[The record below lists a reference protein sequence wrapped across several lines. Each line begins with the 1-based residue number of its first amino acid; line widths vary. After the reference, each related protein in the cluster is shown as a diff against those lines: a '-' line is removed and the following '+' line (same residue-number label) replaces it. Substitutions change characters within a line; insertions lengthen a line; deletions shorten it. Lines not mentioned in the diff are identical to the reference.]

1 MRQEKQYLLDE
12 VKGQLDQYG
21 TFVIMQYSGLTAN
34 AAHQFRRDVA
44 KLGGNVEVMRKRILL
59 KAAEAAGHKLELADL
74 PGHVGVVFAGE
85 DFIETAKLVYKYRQE
100 TDKAI
105 NVLGGCFEGKLYNSQ
120 DVEKLSKLPSKD
132 AMRSELLATLE
143 APMSQTLAVMEAL
156 LSSVIY
162 CLDNKSK
169 EEAAPSE
176 TAAS

>member
-12 VKGQLDQYG
+12 VEGQLEQYG
-21 TFVIMQYSGLTAN
+21 SFVIMQYSGFTAN
-34 AAHQFRRDVA
+34 AVHQFRRDIA

-59 KAAEAAGHKLELADL
+59 KAAEAKGHKLALADL
-74 PGHVGVVFAGE
+74 PGHIGLVFSGN
-85 DFIETAKLVYKYRQE
+85 DFIETTKLVFKYRQE

-105 NVLGGCFEGKLYNSQ
+105 NVLGGVFEGKLYSGQ
-120 DVEKLSKLPSKD
+120 EVEKLSKLPSKD
-132 AMRSELLATLE
+132 VMRAEFLATLE

-169 EEAAPSE
+169 E
-176 TAAS
+176 ASAS

>member
-12 VKGQLDQYG
+12 VEGQLSQYG
-21 TFVIMQYSGLTAN
+21 SFVIMQYSGFKAN
-34 AAHQFRRDVA
+34 AVHQFRRDVA

-59 KAAEAAGHKLELADL
+59 KAAEANGHKLALTDL
-74 PGHVGVVFAGE
+74 PGHVGVVFTGN
-85 DFIETAKLVYKYRQE
+85 DFIETTKLVYKYRQE

-105 NVLGGCFEGKLYNSQ
+105 NVLGGVYEGKLYSSQ
-120 DVEKLSKLPSKD
+120 DVEKLSKLPSKEV
-132 AMRSELLATLE
+132 MRSELLAMFE

-169 EEAAPSE
+169 E
-176 TAAS
+176 AASNEAEAS

>member
-12 VKGQLDQYG
+12 VEGQLNQYG
-21 TFVIMQYSGLTAN
+21 SFVIMQYSGFTAN
-34 AAHQFRRDVA
+34 AAHQFRRDIA
-44 KLGGNVEVMRKRILL
+44 KIGGNVEVMRKRILL
-59 KAAEAAGHKLELADL
+59 KAAEAKGHKLALTDL
-74 PGHVGVVFAGE
+74 PGHIGLVYAGP

-105 NVLGGCFEGKLYNSQ
+105 NVLGGVYEGKLYSGV

-132 AMRSELLATLE
+132 AMRAEFLSILE

-169 EEAAPSE
+169 E
-176 TAAS
+176 TAS